1 MIPVTEGF
9 IFNDEIRSKSCG
21 IAYPQLVF
29 AGFEILEDDPFFIP
43 MTEEEL
49 EDHGQGDIL
58 PPNPAKVIIEKVRTR
73 KGLQI
78 DKKIVVAAEQ
88 QRTLSK
94 KK

>member
-1 MIPVTEGF
+1 VAKEA
-9 IFNDEIRSKSCG
+9 E
-21 IAYPQLVF
+21 
-29 AGFEILEDDPFFIP
+29 AGILEAVGSLKRAFETIDKNGDGLL
-43 MTEEEL
+43 TEEEL

-58 PPNPAKVIIEKVRTR
+58 PPNPAKMIIEKVRTR
-73 KGLQI
+73 KGLPI